1 VSTNASNDRL
11 TGEYPDLRAVVDV
24 ARRGWWAIVLLAVLF
39 AAVASTLASRGAA
52 QYEATAHVLVGPL
65 SGLPA
70 DIRAAGQRAP
80 TYAALAT
87 SERVLAA
94 AGARVGEREPASRL
108 AGSVTAEAD
117 ASSRLVTI
125 TADMPSA
132 RRAADLVNA
141 VAAQL
146 GPAIFR
152 DPRAA
157 AAEFHLVDP
166 ATPPRGPVGTHRRP
180 LTIFAALAGALVAL
194 TLLLVRDYFRG
205 RLTRPQDLAELADAP
220 LLAVLDPAK
229 PGGGYDVLAAR
240 IALAARRIAV
250 RSILV
255 AGDAAVDVAGR
266 LADAMEASG
275 TPVVRM
281 TAPTGPADAR
291 RALRRKFDP
300 RILVVAAPAPD
311 RFPAA
316 VACTRFV
323 DSTILVAREGQT
335 SRDAVAEWA
344 AAMRQVGG
352 TLLGTAMYTRPGRLR
367 ALTARL
373 RGTGGGS
380 PHPRPAASAA
390 ETA

>member
-1 VSTNASNDRL
+1 VSTYASNDRL

-24 ARRGWWAIVLLAVLF
+24 ARRGWWVIVLLAILF
-39 AAVASTLASRGAA
+39 ASLASTLASRGTA

-65 SGLPA
+65 SGQPA

-87 SERVLAA
+87 SERVVAA
-94 AGARVGEREPASRL
+94 AAARVGEREPATRL

-125 TADMPSA
+125 TADRPSA
-132 RRAADLVNA
+132 RGAANLVNA
-141 VAAQL
+141 IAAQL

-166 ATPPRGPVGTHRRP
+166 ATPPGGSVGTHARP
-180 LTIFAALAGALVAL
+180 LMIFAAIAGALVAL

-205 RLTRPQDLAELADAP
+205 RLTRAQDLVELADAP

-255 AGDAAVDVAGR
+255 AGDAAEDVAGQ

-275 TPVVRM
+275 TPVVRV
-281 TAPTGPADAR
+281 TAPTAPAEAR

-344 AAMRQVGG
+344 AALRQVGG
-352 TLLGTAMYTRPGRLR
+352 TLLGTAMYTKPGRLR
-367 ALTARL
+367 PLAARL
-373 RGTGGGS
+373 RGTGASS
-380 PHPRPAASAA
+380 PHPHPAASAP